1 MAEKINH
8 YRYVMD
14 CIEAG
19 QRVIGI
25 DEVGRG
31 CLAGPLVVG
40 AVMLGPGSFQDVTD
54 SKLIARNDRPWL
66 AERIKETALAW
77 SLGWCMP
84 DKINQLGN
92 INKATTAA
100 IKSALKDMPPYD
112 LLVIDGNTDYLPGNK
127 RAFSVVQA
135 DISVAPVS
143 AASIIA
149 KVARDTFMVELAE
162 EYPGYGFEHNV
173 GYDVPA
179 HRQALADPKLGIIT
193 SQHRSFYKPIR
204 ELIAAA

>member
-1 MAEKINH
+1 
-8 YRYVMD
+8 MD

-40 AVMLGPGSFQDVTD
+40 AVMLGPDSFRDVTD
-54 SKLIARNDRPWL
+54 SKLIARSDRPWL
-66 AERIKETALAW
+66 AQQIKDTAVAW

-84 DKINQLGN
+84 DRINQFGN

-100 IKSALKDMPPYD
+100 IKHALQTMPPYD
-112 LLVIDGNTDYLPGNK
+112 LIVIDGNTDYLAGND
-127 RAFSVVQA
+127 RAVSVIQA
-135 DISVAPVS
+135 DISIPPVS

-149 KVARDTFMVELAE
+149 KVARDDYMVKLAKQ
-162 EYPGYGFEHNV
+162 YPGYGFENNV

-179 HRQALADPKLGIIT
+179 HRQALADPTLGVIS
-193 SQHRSFYKPIR
+193 SQHRLFYKPIR
-204 ELIAAA
+204 ELTTAA